1 MSHETILIID
11 DESDIRVQVG
21 EILSD
26 HKYQV
31 LQAESAAAARA
42 TVLQQPVDLALLDIW
57 MPGEDGMSLLRS
69 WRHEDLPEF
78 PILMMSG
85 HGNIETAIEATR
97 LGAWDYLEKPFSMDK
112 LLLSVTR
119 ALETSRLR
127 KRNKALLQDSAA
139 NERLVG
145 SSPEIRRLRDRAQ
158 AVSNDNEPVL
168 ILGEPGCE
176 FLALANHIHA
186 NSSRHHWQ
194 IVVGRGRNINQRLL
208 EESPEHPSC
217 LLLEAHGGTLLIDP
231 LVQLAP
237 QTQTRLLAVL
247 ENRHLLQENGTATPI
262 NARLIATLHQS
273 PESALAEKTLDPS
286 LYAKLA
292 PNTLTLP
299 PLRERTRD
307 IPELIEHHAAR
318 YTARE
323 NLALRHF
330 PDEVLASLCTYEWPD
345 NVHELRGL
353 VYHLLIGGKGREVTM
368 SEVNHLLL
376 PEPSRNQDPVDG
388 LEDLMDL
395 PYREARTR
403 FDQMYYQFQ
412 IERSNG
418 NMARL
423 SSRTHM
429 ERTYLYRK
437 LRDLGLERDP
447 QGNRQLTR

>member
-11 DESDIRVQVG
+11 DETDIRVQIG

-26 HKYQV
+26 HKYRV
-31 LQAESAAAARA
+31 LQADSAAAARA
-42 TVLQQPVDLALLDIW
+42 TVLEQPVDLTLLDIW
-57 MPGEDGMSLLRS
+57 MPGEDGLSLLRA
-69 WRHEDLPEF
+69 WHRDDPPDF

-85 HGNIETAIEATR
+85 HGNIETALEATR
-97 LGAWDYLEKPFSMDK
+97 LGAWDYLEKPFAMDK

-119 ALETSRLR
+119 ALEASRLR
-127 KRNKALLQDSAA
+127 KSNRALLQDTAA
-139 NERLVG
+139 NEQLIG
-145 SSPEIRRLRDRAQ
+145 DSPEIRHLRDQAQ
-158 AVSNDNEPVL
+158 ALGDADAPVL

-176 FLALANHIHA
+176 FQALANHIHA
-186 NSSRHHWQ
+186 NSNRHHWQ
-194 IVVGRGRNINQRLL
+194 LVIGRGRNINQRLL
-208 EESPEHPSC
+208 EDSPEHPAC

-237 QTQTRLLAVL
+237 PTQTRLLAVL
-247 ENRHLLQENGTATPI
+247 ENRHLLQANGTATPI
-262 NARLIATLHQS
+262 DARLIFTLHQS
-273 PESALAEKTLDPS
+273 PESALADNTLDPT
-286 LYAKLA
+286 LYAKLV
-292 PNTLTLP
+292 PNTLVLP

-307 IPELIEHHAAR
+307 IPALVEHHAAR
-318 YTARE
+318 YAARE
-323 NLALRHF
+323 GLAMRHF
-330 PDEVLASLCTYEWPD
+330 PEDVLEALGAYEWPD

-353 VYHLLIGGKGREVTM
+353 IYQLLISGQGREVTM
-368 SEVNHLLL
+368 AELNRLLL
-376 PEPSRNQDPVDG
+376 PEPSRSREPIDG

-412 IERSNG
+412 IERSGG

-437 LRDLGLERDP
+437 LRLLGIERES
-447 QGNRQLTR
+447 GETVN